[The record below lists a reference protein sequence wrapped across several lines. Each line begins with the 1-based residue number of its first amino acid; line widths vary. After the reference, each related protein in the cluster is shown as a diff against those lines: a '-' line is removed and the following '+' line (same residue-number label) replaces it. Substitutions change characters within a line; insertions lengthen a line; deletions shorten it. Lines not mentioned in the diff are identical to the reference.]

1 MTVRAPYME
10 GWSVRQPLAPGP
22 DTGAGR
28 ARASLP
34 ETPLRRTTLTAAA
47 LATLFLAGGCSD
59 EPEANRPSPTTATAS
74 AGKPAQA
81 PATQPPSLDL
91 PENAWTLVAET
102 TGNRN
107 QELPEFAPQEGA
119 YTLYATCEGKGE
131 VSIVDR
137 DSGNPHPVT
146 CNGVHT
152 VGVVHDDAKPQHL
165 TVQVTGGPSL
175 WKVAV
180 VSGNHQP

>member
-10 GWSVRQPLAPGP
+10 GWSVHQPLAPGP

-59 EPEANRPSPTTATAS
+59 EPEANRPSPTAPTAS
-74 AGKPAQA
+74 ASKPTHA

-91 PENAWTLVAET
+91 PENARTLVAET

-107 QELPEFAPQEGA
+107 QELPEFTPQEGA

-165 TVQVTGGPSL
+165 TVQVTGGPSI

-180 VSGNHQP
+180 VSGNH

>member
-1 MTVRAPYME
+1 M
-10 GWSVRQPLAPGP
+10 
-22 DTGAGR
+22 
-28 ARASLP
+28 
-34 ETPLRRTTLTAAA
+34 RRTTLTAAA

-59 EPEANRPSPTTATAS
+59 EPEAKRPSPTAATAS
-74 AGKPAQA
+74 AGKPTYA
-81 PATQPPSLDL
+81 PATQLPSLYL
-91 PENAWTLVAET
+91 PKDAQMLVAET
-102 TGNRN
+102 SGNRN
-107 QELPEFAPQEGA
+107 QELPEFTPQEGT

>member
-91 PENAWTLVAET
+91 PENARTLVAET

-107 QELPEFAPQEGA
+107 QELPEFTPQEGA
-119 YTLYATCEGKGE
+119 YTL
-131 VSIVDR
+131 
-137 DSGNPHPVT
+137 
-146 CNGVHT
+146 
-152 VGVVHDDAKPQHL
+152 
-165 TVQVTGGPSL
+165 
-175 WKVAV
+175 
-180 VSGNHQP
+180 